1 MSFKNNNIFEYH
13 LYLTGKKT
21 LLKKYLIQTSGSMNN
36 IIEKPEQ
43 HQNDSNVN
51 ASQYNQSLQG
61 DSFFS
66 HDQVLKYEEQQ
77 IKCEPQQWDIKPDPY
92 LQLKQELTPGL
103 SLKSEEPVS
112 TLNLLSQHDQQDK
125 TIDSTQYQEYQTD
138 IWMASSNE
146 YNGL

>member
-1 MSFKNNNIFEYH
+1 
-13 LYLTGKKT
+13 
-21 LLKKYLIQTSGSMNN
+21 MNN

-43 HQNDSNVN
+43 HQNDLNVN

-125 TIDSTQYQEYQTD
+125 TINSTQHQEYQTD
-138 IWMASSNE
+138 ISMASSNE

>member
-1 MSFKNNNIFEYH
+1 
-13 LYLTGKKT
+13 
-21 LLKKYLIQTSGSMNN
+21 MNN
-36 IIEKPEQ
+36 IIEKPEH
-43 HQNDSNVN
+43 HQNDLKVN

-92 LQLKQELTPGL
+92 LQLKQELTSGL

-112 TLNLLSQHDQQDK
+112 TLNLLSHDQHYQDDT
-125 TIDSTQYQEYQTD
+125 TIVSTQHQEYQSD
-138 IWMASSNE
+138 IVMASPKK

>member
-1 MSFKNNNIFEYH
+1 
-13 LYLTGKKT
+13 
-21 LLKKYLIQTSGSMNN
+21 MNN
-36 IIEKPEQ
+36 IIEKPEH
-43 HQNDSNVN
+43 HQNDLKVN

-112 TLNLLSQHDQQDK
+112 TLNLLSQHDQQYLHDK
-125 TIDSTQYQEYQTD
+125 PIVSTQYQENQAD
-138 IWMASSNE
+138 ISMAFSNE

>member
-1 MSFKNNNIFEYH
+1 
-13 LYLTGKKT
+13 
-21 LLKKYLIQTSGSMNN
+21 MNN
-36 IIEKPEQ
+36 IIEKPEH
-43 HQNDSNVN
+43 HQNDLKVN

-112 TLNLLSQHDQQDK
+112 TLNLLSQHDQHDK